1 MNKMITKK
9 VEEKRIKE
17 FVKDRYG
24 EIAKREKTSC
34 SCCGTSVLEQA
45 QAIGYSLEELK
56 KIPQSAVMGLG
67 CGNPVA
73 LARLKKGQAVLDL
86 GSGGGIDV
94 FLAANKVGE
103 KGKVIGVDMTR
114 EMIKKAEENAKKGGY
129 KNVEFRLGE
138 IENLPLEDESVDVI
152 ISNCVINLSPDK
164 GRVFREAYRVL
175 KPKGKMMI
183 SDIVTDKKLPDEI
196 RKSFSAWADC
206 IGGALV
212 KSDYLDA
219 IAQAG
224 FKDIKIVDE
233 KAFLEE
239 GMSDKIKG
247 EIISIKVEARKAG
260 KRQQIIGNR
269 QKAKEKNKN
278 SFSSLID

>member
-1 MNKMITKK
+1 MVTKK
-9 VEEKRIKE
+9 IEDKKIKE

-24 EIAKREKTSC
+24 KIAKKKKTTC

-45 QAIGYSLEELK
+45 KAIGYSLEELK
-56 KIPQSAVMGLG
+56 KIPESAIMGLG

-73 LARLKKGQAVLDL
+73 LAKLRKGQTVLDL

-103 KGKVIGVDMTR
+103 EGKIIGVDMTQ
-114 EMIKKAEENAKKGGY
+114 EMTKKAEENAEKGGY
-129 KNVEFRLGE
+129 ENVEFRLGE
-138 IENLPLEDESVDVI
+138 IENLPLEDECVDVI

-164 GRVFREAYRVL
+164 RRVFDEAYRVL

-183 SDIVTDKKLPDEI
+183 SDIVTEKELPFEI

-212 KSDYLDA
+212 KRDYLYA
-219 IAQAG
+219 IKQAG

-233 KAFLEE
+233 KVFLEE
-239 GMSDKIKG
+239 GMSDRIKG
-247 EIISIKVEARKAG
+247 NIISIKVEAKKAG
-260 KRQQIIGNR
+260 KGQQIIGNR

-278 SFSSLID
+278 SFGSLID

>member
-1 MNKMITKK
+1 MKEMLTKK
-9 VEEKRIKE
+9 IEEKRIKE
-17 FVKDRYG
+17 FVKGRYG
-24 EIAKREKTSC
+24 EIAQKKRTSC

-45 QAIGYSLEELK
+45 EAIGYSLKELK
-56 KIPQSAVMGLG
+56 KIPESAVMGLG

-73 LARLKKGQAVLDL
+73 LVRLKKGQTVLDL

-103 KGKVIGVDMTR
+103 KGKVIGVDMTL
-114 EMIKKAEENAKKGGY
+114 EMIRKAEENARRGGY

-164 GRVFREAYRVL
+164 GRVFKEAYRVL
-175 KPKGKMMI
+175 RPKGKMMI

-212 KSDYLDA
+212 KREYLDA

-224 FKDIKIVDE
+224 FKDIRILDE
-233 KAFLEE
+233 KIFLEE
-239 GMSDKIKG
+239 GMSKKIKG
-247 EIISIKVEARKAG
+247 KIISIKVEARKAG
-260 KRQQIIGNR
+260 KRQQDIGKR
-269 QKAKEKNKN
+269 KNKDVL
-278 SFSSLID
+278 FTD